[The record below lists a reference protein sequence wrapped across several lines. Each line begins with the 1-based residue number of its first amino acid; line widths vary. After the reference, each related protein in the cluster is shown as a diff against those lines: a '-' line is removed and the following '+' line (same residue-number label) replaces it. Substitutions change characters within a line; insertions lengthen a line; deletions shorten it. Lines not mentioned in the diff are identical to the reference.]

1 MTTATIETE
10 KAGQTLDRLATFN
23 ANEASTDKLY
33 GGEGYNLTAVAKRA
47 RTKADP
53 RYLEA
58 RDEVHRLYDRVLEG
72 DRLAGFQFVE
82 AMSTSD
88 FSNLFG
94 DILDRQ
100 ILGHY
105 AVTPVRWESFVRRGT
120 VRDFR
125 TVNRLTLDGGESTL
139 AKVNQLAP
147 YPAASLTDG
156 KYTYS
161 VSKYGRRFPLSWEA
175 MINDDLDAFRRL
187 PAAMARSARR
197 TEERF
202 ATDLFAGTTG
212 PDTTFFST
220 GNLNVVNPTV
230 LGSGAITNPA
240 LTISS
245 LELAIQVM
253 DQQVDV
259 DGDPIYIESKV
270 LMVPPALR
278 TTAMN
283 ILNATTVQTATG
295 SGGLASDAGRPNTL
309 TVNNWL
315 AGGIE
320 LVVNPWL
327 PKVSTT
333 NGNTSWY
340 LFASTGGDDRPA
352 AEMGFLLG
360 HETPELFMKSP
371 NAVRVGGGLVN
382 AEDGDFD
389 SDSME
394 WKVRHV
400 LGGVLMSPKMAVA
413 SNGTGA

>member
-1 MTTATIETE
+1 MTTDTIE
-10 KAGQTLDRLATFN
+10 KAGQTLDHLATFN
-23 ANEASTDKLY
+23 AQEASPDRLF
-33 GGEGYNLTAVAKRA
+33 GGEGFSLSGQARKNRAKNN
-47 RTKADP
+47 P
-53 RYLEA
+53 RYIEA

-72 DRLAGFQFVE
+72 DRKAGFDFVE

-105 AVTPVRWESFVRRGT
+105 AVTPVMWEKFVRRGT

-147 YPAASLTDG
+147 YPAAALVDG
-156 KYTYS
+156 KYQYA

-187 PAAMARSARR
+187 PASMARAARR

-212 PDTTFFST
+212 PDGTFYST
-220 GNLNVVNPTV
+220 GNLNLINPTV
-230 LGSGAITNPA
+230 LGSGSITNPA

-245 LELAIQVM
+245 LELANQVI

-259 DGDPIYIESKV
+259 DGDPIYVQAKV

-283 ILNATTVQTATG
+283 ILHATTVETATG
-295 SGGLASDAGRPNTL
+295 SGGASSDAGRGNKL

-315 AGGIE
+315 AGDIE
-320 LVVNPWL
+320 LVINPWL
-327 PKVSTT
+327 PKITTT
-333 NGNTSWY
+333 NGNTTWY
-340 LFASTGGDDRPA
+340 LFAQTGDDERPA
-352 AEMGFLLG
+352 AEMGFLTG
-360 HETPELFMKSP
+360 HEAPELFMKSP
-371 NAVRVGGGLVN
+371 NALRLSGGLAA

-394 WKVRHV
+394 WKVRHT
-400 LGGVLMSPKMAVA
+400 LGGTLMSPKMSTA
-413 SNGTGA
+413 SNGTGS